1 MAPSAFASAYGLTAA
16 AAAPPVAPSAVA
28 YTTGPGDRW
37 DLVAWRVYGD
47 PTEINAV
54 ITANPTVPMSPV
66 LPQGLT
72 IYCPLIASPGP
83 PAGSTPWSP

>member
-1 MAPSAFASAYGLTAA
+1 MAVMTPAAFASAYGLTAA

-47 PTEINAV
+47 PTQISAV
-54 ITANPTVPMSPV
+54 IMAN
-66 LPQGLT
+66 
-72 IYCPLIASPGP
+72 
-83 PAGSTPWSP
+83 